1 MYCMFFF
8 QFHFKPICLEGRDL
22 PIKFY
27 DYAGNN
33 ETIGSEEL
41 EMLINGH
48 MKNGSE
54 VNLVKNNNAIF
65 QYVEIVKR

>member
-1 MYCMFFF
+1 M
-8 QFHFKPICLEGRDL
+8 EGRDL